1 MTLNSLASLYSDTQ
15 RFSESE
21 AMYKEALAIRRR
33 LAQSNPQAY
42 EPDVAGTLNNL
53 ASLYLNTHRFSE
65 SEEMYKE
72 ALAICRRLG
81 QANPQAYEPD
91 VALTLNNLASLY
103 LDTHRFSESEE
114 MYKEVLTLYR
124 RLAQS
129 NPQAYEPYLAGTL
142 YNIGLLKVKAE
153 QYADAISPFEEALNI
168 YRRLAQINPAEQQ
181 WCEGSLYCLSKLYPA
196 VNNHISAY
204 NINKEWLPILKKKYE
219 MEQDVLKE
227 DYAST
232 LGGQSFYAIFAKQY
246 AEAEQYAH
254 EGLAVDSTKHF
265 IYANLAAALL
275 FQGKYTEA
283 EKIYRQ
289 YKYELKDG
297 FLDDFRQYAEAG
309 VIPPECEADV
319 EKIKQLL
326 SE

>member
-1 MTLNSLASLYSDTQ
+1 
-15 RFSESE
+15 
-21 AMYKEALAIRRR
+21 MYKEALAIRRR

-65 SEEMYKE
+65 SEEMFKE

-129 NPQAYEPYLAGTL
+129 NPQAYEPYLAATF
-142 YNIGLLKVKAE
+142 YNIGLLKVKTE

-181 WCEGSLYCLSKLYPA
+181 WCEGSLYCLSQLYPA

-232 LGGQSFYAIFAKQY
+232 LGVQSFYAIFAKRY

-265 IYANLAAALL
+265 IYAYLAASLL

-289 YKYELKDG
+289 YKSELRDS

-309 VIPPECEADV
+309 VIPKEYEADV
-319 EKIKQLL
+319 EKIKKMLN
-326 SE
+326 E

>member
-1 MTLNSLASLYSDTQ
+1 M
-15 RFSESE
+15 
-21 AMYKEALAIRRR
+21 AIRRR

-42 EPDVAGTLNNL
+42 EPDVATTLHNL
-53 ASLYLNTHRFSE
+53 AILYSNTQRFSD
-65 SEEMYKE
+65 SEEMFKE
-72 ALAICRRLG
+72 ALAIRRRLA
-81 QANPQAYEPD
+81 QSNLPAYEPD
-91 VALTLNNLASLY
+91 VAT
-103 LDTHRFSESEE
+103 
-114 MYKEVLTLYR
+114 
-124 RLAQS
+124 
-129 NPQAYEPYLAGTL
+129 TL
-142 YNIGLLKVKAE
+142 YNIGFLKVQTE

-181 WCEGSLYCLSKLYPA
+181 WYEGSLFGLSLVYLA
-196 VNNHISAY
+196 VNKYISAY
-204 NINKEWLPILKKKYE
+204 NINKECLPILKQKYE
-219 MEQDVLKE
+219 AEPDTQKE
-227 DYAST
+227 DYASA

-289 YKYELKDG
+289 YKYVLKDG

-309 VIPPECEADV
+309 VIPKECEADV